1 MGRILTSPGE
11 GGGIS
16 SSDVTAKSADVLAGT
31 KTIMADS
38 NDEVVE
44 GEMINHGA
52 ISKVLKCGESI
63 TISQG
68 YHNGSGEISADSLAS
83 QTEGTATASD
93 LYTGK
98 TMVVNGQKITGTM
111 KDLSK
116 STSIQYT
123 SDDSTKVIAGDAV
136 FKQKNTDN
144 VDRIC
149 IRYNGENG
157 FITGNT
163 LFGIP
168 SSNFGT
174 VSTGNVLKDQT
185 FTSSNGLKISG
196 TMPNNS
202 TTTSNGTVPGISE
215 SYPNVPTRE
224 ADNLQYNVGTDSIA
238 RISMEPPKGY
248 YSGGGGSYINRPASD
263 FGNATANRVVAGNT
277 FTSSA
282 GIKVSGTIVDRG
294 LYQYGGMGE
303 GTDYYAINAL
313 PEGWYHSDGNS
324 WAPEA
329 RISKT
334 TLRNYLGINAAN
346 IRSNTNIAGVAGT
359 LSVQSAISFSAAATS
374 YNTIRIFW
382 KNPAKGPWQGVF
394 IQMSTSGNPGTGG
407 GSRVYTGKGNSS
419 SANASNYVDITG
431 LNANT
436 TYYFTCTSY
445 VDNLGWGTSYNVNA
459 KTKAMTASDILG
471 GYIVPSST
479 YISFDSPSGDYF
491 YNGDRKI
498 TSFSGDDM
506 YTDGYR
512 SYTTSKHSD
521 PHGYV
526 EFSLSLDTSTC
537 DKLVSQLN
545 SSYNCLKVYIRTD
558 PSKDWRVTYSWGN
571 SDMYAKIQFYNS
583 IYNNKGHL
591 YMKILTIKTANEEP
605 NANSCIFSSYGGGYY
620 WMHFFKE

>member
-1 MGRILTSPGE
+1 MGRILTSSGG

-16 SSDVTAKSADVLAGT
+16 SSDVTAKSADVLVGT

-38 NDEVVE
+38 NDEVIE
-44 GEMINHGA
+44 GKMVNHGA

-63 TISQG
+63 AIPQG

-98 TMVVNGQKITGTM
+98 TMVVNGQKITGAM

-116 STSIQYT
+116 NTSIQYA
-123 SDDSTKVIAGDAV
+123 SDNSIKVIAGDAV
-136 FKQKNTDN
+136 FKQKNTDD

-174 VSTGNVLKDQT
+174 VSTENVLKGQT
-185 FTSSNGLKISG
+185 FTSSNGIKLSG
-196 TMPNNS
+196 SMPNNS
-202 TTTSNGTVPGISE
+202 GLSTNGTVPGISS

-224 ADNLQYNVGTDSIA
+224 ASFLQMNTDTKGTS
-238 RISMEPPKGY
+238 RISMCPPAGY
-248 YSGGGGSYINRPASD
+248 YPDGGGSYVNRPSSD
-263 FGNATANRVVAGNT
+263 FGTVAASNVRSGQT
-277 FTSSA
+277 FTSTA
-282 GIKVSGTIVDRG
+282 GIKVI
-294 LYQYGGMGE
+294 
-303 GTDYYAINAL
+303 
-313 PEGWYHSDGNS
+313 
-324 WAPEA
+324 
-329 RISKT
+329 
-334 TLRNYLGINAAN
+334 
-346 IRSNTNIAGVAGT
+346 GT

-374 YNTIRIFW
+374 YNTIRISW

-407 GSRVYTGKGNSS
+407 GSRAYTGRGNSS

-431 LNANT
+431 LSANT

-445 VDNLGWGTSYNVNA
+445 VDNLGWGYSYNVNA

-471 GYIVPSST
+471 GYIVPNST
-479 YISFDSPSGDYF
+479 YIDFDSPSGNYF

-521 PHGYV
+521 PHGFIG
-526 EFSLSLDTSTC
+526 FSLSLDISTC

-558 PSKDWRVTYSWGN
+558 PSKDWRATYSWGN
-571 SDMYAKIQFYNS
+571 LDMYAKIQFYNS
-583 IYNNKGHL
+583 IYSNKGHL
-591 YMKILTIKTANEEP
+591 RINILTVKTVNEEP
-605 NANSCIFSSYGGGYY
+605 NISRCIFSSYGNGYY